1 MPLFALGGTGDVG
14 RRTGMILTIGAIGA
28 LAGPP
33 MSGAINKATG
43 GFKFVGVTAGTWPVF
58 FSRLFW
64 LIRCS

>member
-28 LAGPP
+28 MAGPP

-43 GFKFVGVTAGTWPVF
+43 GFTFVGVTAGTWPLFFFVF
-58 FSRLFW
+58 LG
-64 LIRCS
+64 